1 MERNLTISAVV
12 LRSRRWG
19 DLHRM
24 VTLASAELGI
34 IDALAY
40 GARKGKLAGRIGLF
54 LIGVFFLY
62 HNPIR
67 GDYTIVDVEPAVA
80 AEHIRADLRRMYI
93 ASFMAELVLKMH
105 GGDSQALY
113 DLISHSFALLDAQAT
128 GTADT
133 VLIQFIWRLIDISGL
148 EPDLV
153 ACPICERLYGAE
165 EALSFN
171 TAMHAPCC
179 TVCADVDVAN
189 GEMALGPGARR
200 YLLYTAGIPLGEAVG
215 VQLSETATERIR
227 LYMLRY
233 AAIIADGVLK
243 SLGGSLL

>member
-1 MERNLTISAVV
+1 MERNLTTSAVV

-40 GARKGKLAGRIGLF
+40 GARKGKLAGRIDLF
-54 LIGVFFLY
+54 LVGVFFLY
-62 HNPIR
+62 HNPVR
-67 GDYTIVDVEPAVA
+67 GDYTIVDVEPAVGS
-80 AEHIRADLRRMYI
+80 EHIRADLRRMYM
-93 ASFMAELVLKMH
+93 ASFMAELVIKMH
-105 GGDSQALY
+105 GGDCQALF
-113 DLISHSFALLDAQAT
+113 DLISQSFALLDDQAPCT
-128 GTADT
+128 PDT
-133 VLIQFIWRLIDISGL
+133 VLIQFIWRLIEVSGL
-148 EPDLV
+148 GPDLV
-153 ACPICERLYGAE
+153 ACPICERPYGAE

-179 TVCADVDVAN
+179 TGCADVDVSN

-200 YLLYTAGIPLGEAVG
+200 YLLYTVDLPLEDAVG

-233 AAIIADGVLK
+233 ATVIAGGVLK

>member
-40 GARKGKLAGRIGLF
+40 GARKGKLAGRIDLF
-54 LIGVFFLY
+54 IVGIFFLY
-62 HNPIR
+62 HNPVR
-67 GDYTIVDVEPAVA
+67 GDYTIVDVEPAVVS
-80 AEHIRADLRRMYI
+80 EGIRADLRRMYI

-105 GGDSQALY
+105 GGDSPVLFN
-113 DLISHSFALLDAQAT
+113 LISQSFALLDSQAM

-133 VLIQFIWRLIDISGL
+133 ILIQFIWRLIDISGL
-148 EPDLV
+148 APDMV
-153 ACPICERLYGAE
+153 ACPICEKPYGTE
-165 EALSFN
+165 EMLSFN

-179 TVCADVDVAN
+179 AACADVDVVN
-189 GEMALGPGARR
+189 NEMALGPGARR
-200 YLLYTAGIPLGEAVG
+200 YLLHTAGLGLEEAVG
-215 VQLSETATERIR
+215 VSLSLTATDRIR

-233 AAIIADGVLK
+233 ASIIAGGGLK

>member
-1 MERNLTISAVV
+1 
-12 LRSRRWG
+12 
-19 DLHRM
+19 M

-40 GARKGKLAGRIGLF
+40 GARKGKLSGRIDLF
-54 LIGVFFLY
+54 LVGVFFLY
-62 HNPIR
+62 HNPVR
-67 GDYTIVDVEPAVA
+67 GDYAVVDVEPVVA
-80 AEHIRADLRRMYI
+80 SEHIRADLRRMYI

-105 GGDSQALY
+105 GGDSQALFY
-113 DLISHSFALLDAQAT
+113 LLSQSFALLDSPAA

-133 VLIQFIWRLIDISGL
+133 ILIQFIWRLIEVSGL

-153 ACPICERLYGAE
+153 ACPICERPYGAE

-171 TAMHAPCC
+171 AAMHAPCC
-179 TVCADVDVAN
+179 AVCADVDVTN

-200 YLLYTAGIPLGEAVG
+200 YLLYTAGLPLEDAVG
-215 VQLSETATERIR
+215 VALSETATERIR

-233 AAIIADGVLK
+233 ASIIAGGALK